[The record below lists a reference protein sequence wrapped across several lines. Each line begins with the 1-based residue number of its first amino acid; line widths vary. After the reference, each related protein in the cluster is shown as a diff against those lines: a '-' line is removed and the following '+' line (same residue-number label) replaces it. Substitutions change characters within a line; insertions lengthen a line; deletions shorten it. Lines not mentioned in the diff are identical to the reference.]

1 MKIIDVPEKEPDKWY
16 VYVILCDDNSLY
28 KGFTND
34 LEKRYS
40 QHINGTGANHTK
52 IHKPTGLVYY
62 EMFDDEN
69 SAILRE
75 KYFKSGSGREWLKNK
90 LAGDK

>member
-1 MKIIDVPEKEPDKWY
+1 MYLKKNPTNGTFMLFCVMIIV
-16 VYVILCDDNSLY
+16 
-28 KGFTND
+28 
-34 LEKRYS
+34 YS